1 MKMRVSLAIVMFAIL
16 ATVGLVSV
24 AAALTTD
31 EAKQLFQSK
40 GCTGCHNGAM
50 APDFEGTVAVIK
62 EWASKYASLDEA
74 VAAEAPNFKMF
85 NNAKTWD
92 ELMNAMPGITPELK
106 DYFAKVFEEAKSGG
120 AAPAQEEKP
129 TEASTTE
136 AETPT
141 TTTTK
146 PVPVQTQQP
155 VKPKPTV
162 TYQKLP
168 QVPVPNP
175 SEEAEP
181 LVQTGLPVGLA
192 LYLAAVGVLV
202 IAMAVASRR

>member
-1 MKMRVSLAIVMFAIL
+1 MKMRVSLAIVMLVIL

-31 EAKQLFQSK
+31 EAKQLFRSK
-40 GCTGCHNGAM
+40 GCTSCHNGVM
-50 APDFEGTVAVIK
+50 APDFEGTVALIK

-85 NNAKTWD
+85 SNAKTWD
-92 ELMNAMPGITPELK
+92 ELMNAMPGITPEFK
-106 DYFAKVFEEAKSGG
+106 DYFARVFEEAKSGG

-129 TEASTTE
+129 TEALTTE

-141 TTTTK
+141 TTTK
-146 PVPVQTQQP
+146 PVPVQAQQP

-202 IAMAVASRR
+202 IAMAAASRR